1 LKNKRYIEFA
11 KRVAEQSS
19 YGKFRHGAVLVKGSS
34 VRSASCNKHRH
45 CSFGARFRKE
55 GHGEA
60 TLHAELGAILGMA
73 RTTTQGSTIYVARI
87 NKEGEARISKPCPM
101 CEAAMRHVG
110 VRRVYYTNEEGKI
123 ERMKL

>member
-11 KRVAEQSS
+11 KRVAEQSD

-34 VRSASCNKHRH
+34 VRSISCNKHRH
-45 CSFGARFRKE
+45 CSFGARFRKD
-55 GHGEA
+55 GRGQA
-60 TLHAELGAILGMA
+60 TLHAELGAILGME
-73 RTTTQGSTIYVARI
+73 RSTTQGSTVYVARI
-87 NKEGEARISKPCPM
+87 NREGEARISKPCPM

-110 VRRVYYTNEEGKI
+110 VRRVYYTNKEGKI

>member
-1 LKNKRYIEFA
+1 MKNKRYIEFA
-11 KRVAEQSS
+11 KRVAEQSD

-34 VRSASCNKHRH
+34 VRNISCNKHRH

-60 TLHAELGAILGMA
+60 TLHAELGAILGIE
-73 RTTTQGSTIYVARI
+73 RSTTQGSTVYVARI

-110 VRRVYYTNEEGKI
+110 VRRVYYTNEQGKI
-123 ERMKL
+123 ERMRL

>member
-1 LKNKRYIEFA
+1 MKNKRYIEFA

-19 YGKFRHGAVLVKGSS
+19 YGKFRHGAVLVKGNS
-34 VRSASCNKHRH
+34 VRSISCNKHRH

-55 GHGEA
+55 GYGEA
-60 TLHAELGAILGMA
+60 TLHAELGAILGMD
-73 RTTTQGSTIYVARI
+73 RSTTQGSTVYVARI

-110 VRRVYYTNEEGKI
+110 VRRVYYTNEHGKI
-123 ERMKL
+123 ERMRL